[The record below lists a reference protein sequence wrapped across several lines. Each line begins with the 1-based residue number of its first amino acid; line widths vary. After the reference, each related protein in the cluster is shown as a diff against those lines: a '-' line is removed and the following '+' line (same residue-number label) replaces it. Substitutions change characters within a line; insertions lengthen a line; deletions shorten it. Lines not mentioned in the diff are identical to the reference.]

1 MQECVPVCVFT
12 LLFLDQY
19 LDSLCCVFVINA
31 EKRPPSEHMAS
42 PPFLSTSIFLRRQP
56 GRAGISR
63 SGQCDTM
70 FGANVGLFSLRRAG
84 AGLGLIQSPTTQSRL
99 RWCVGHALTSSTLH
113 PKGTHSDDF
122 SYDALSVS
130 QLKHFLDSAGIDY
143 RDCYEKKELAER
155 LHGARHSLTPSLRSE
170 LESCASGSAPRPD
183 LTQKN
188 RGDPLLQEE
197 RRTIEVFDRSAP
209 SVVHITTSSI
219 VQRQFS
225 LDLSEIPLGTGS
237 GFVWDRDGHVVT
249 NFHVVQNAQRAKIS
263 MADNTSFEGKL
274 VGAEPDK
281 DLAVLRI
288 DGLSPSRP
296 IVPLAVGSSHGLRVG
311 QKVFAIGNPFGL
323 DQTLT
328 TGVVS
333 GVGRDVKGITGRT
346 IRGVVQVRG
355 RIERWTYG

>member
-1 MQECVPVCVFT
+1 METASCREIGPVHT
-12 LLFLDQY
+12 
-19 LDSLCCVFVINA
+19 I
-31 EKRPPSEHMAS
+31 
-42 PPFLSTSIFLRRQP
+42 
-56 GRAGISR
+56 
-63 SGQCDTM
+63 TM

-99 RWCVGHALTSSTLH
+99 QRWCLGHALTSSTLH
-113 PKGTHSDDF
+113 PPKGTHSDF

-209 SVVHITTSSI
+209 SVVHITTSSL

-263 MADNTSFEGKL
+263 LADNTSFEGKL

>member
-1 MQECVPVCVFT
+1 
-12 LLFLDQY
+12 
-19 LDSLCCVFVINA
+19 
-31 EKRPPSEHMAS
+31 
-42 PPFLSTSIFLRRQP
+42 
-56 GRAGISR
+56 
-63 SGQCDTM
+63 M
-70 FGANVGLFSLRRAG
+70 FGANVGLFSMRRAG

-99 RWCVGHALTSSTLH
+99 QRWCLGHALTSSTLH
-113 PKGTHSDDF
+113 PPKGTHSDSV
-122 SYDALSVS
+122 SYTDALSVS

-170 LESCASGSAPRPD
+170 LESCASGSHPRPD

-188 RGDPLLQEE
+188 KSDPLLQEE

-209 SVVHITTSSI
+209 SVVHITTSSL

-237 GFVWDRDGHVVT
+237 GFVWDQDGHVVT

-263 MADNTSFEGKL
+263 LADNTSFEGKL

>member
-31 EKRPPSEHMAS
+31 EKRPPSRAHGIPPLPFDRDFSAGDSQLQRDQAS
-42 PPFLSTSIFLRRQP
+42 
-56 GRAGISR
+56 AH
-63 SGQCDTM
+63 DTM
-70 FGANVGLFSLRRAG
+70 FGARNVGLFSLRRAG

-99 RWCVGHALTSSTLH
+99 QRWCLGHALTSSTLH
-113 PKGTHSDDF
+113 PKGPHSDL
-122 SYDALSVS
+122 SYTDALSVS

-188 RGDPLLQEE
+188 KSDPLLQEE

-263 MADNTSFEGKL
+263 LADNTSFEGKL

-296 IVPLAVGSSHGLRVG
+296 IVPHGLRVG

>member
-19 LDSLCCVFVINA
+19 LDSLCFVFVINA
-31 EKRPPSEHMAS
+31 DKRPSEHHGIS
-42 PPFLSTSIFLRRQP
+42 PPPFLSDRHFLQGDSQREIGP
-56 GRAGISR
+56 LNN
-63 SGQCDTM
+63 TM
-70 FGANVGLFSLRRAG
+70 FGASVGLFSLRRA
-84 AGLGLIQSPTTQSRL
+84 AGLGLIRPTQSL
-99 RWCVGHALTSSTLH
+99 RWCLGHALTSSTLH
-113 PKGTHSDDF
+113 PKGDSDS

-143 RDCYEKKELAER
+143 RDCYEKRELAER

-183 LTQKN
+183 LTQN

-209 SVVHITTSSI
+209 SVVHITTSSL

-263 MADNTSFEGKL
+263 LADNTSFEGKL